1 MSQEVSIQL
10 TQQQRQNENQLDSL
24 FFDKSSTTYHP
35 YTPVYK
41 IPEDRIFKYFTTQF

>member
-10 TQQQRQNENQLDSL
+10 NQQQQQNENQL
-24 FFDKSSTTYHP
+24 DKSSTTYHP
-35 YTPVYK
+35 YTPVNE